1 MALLDIVTTFGQSP
15 VLDFDRGDVGVITE
29 MVSRDNEFVTPVITN
44 EGGGGGGGI
53 FIINE

>member
-29 MVSRDNEFVTPVITN
+29 MVSRDNEFVTPRI
-44 EGGGGGGGI
+44 ESGGGGETSHV
-53 FIINE
+53 F